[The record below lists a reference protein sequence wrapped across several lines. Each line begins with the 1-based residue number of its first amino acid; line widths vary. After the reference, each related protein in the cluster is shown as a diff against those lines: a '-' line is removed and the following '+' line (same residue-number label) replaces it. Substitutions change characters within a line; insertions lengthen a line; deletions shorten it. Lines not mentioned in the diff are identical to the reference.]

1 MSLII
6 KGLDMPKKGERYNI
20 ILLDDGSVTT
30 FKLDNKR
37 VYESFKN
44 NPLEKHEAIQ
54 IERPHGRLIDGDAFI
69 EYQNQIIQKHK
80 HDDEFT
86 TLIANIILQAVNE
99 DLSEAPTILE
109 AEE

>member
-54 IERPHGRLIDGDAFI
+54 IERPHGRLIDGDDFI
-69 EYQNQIIQKHK
+69 DVCEMLADKK
-80 HDDEFT
+80 R
-86 TLIANIILQAVNE
+86 
-99 DLSEAPTILE
+99 
-109 AEE
+109 

>member
-44 NPLEKHEAIQ
+44 NPLEKYEAIQ
-54 IERPHGRLIDGDAFI
+54 IERPHGMTLLMCARCWLIKTMTADLLNK
-69 EYQNQIIQKHK
+69 QNG
-80 HDDEFT
+80 
-86 TLIANIILQAVNE
+86 
-99 DLSEAPTILE
+99 
-109 AEE
+109 